1 MGHIS
6 TRISRRSDKSED
18 NRLFVAALP
27 QFVDYGAGPAA
38 LQMMILGF
46 VFIMVAFLC
55 DAVWVIAA
63 GTARQWFA
71 RSPKRLSA
79 IRATGGGMM
88 IGLGGA
94 LVLAGNKA

>member
-1 MGHIS
+1 
-6 TRISRRSDKSED
+6 
-18 NRLFVAALP
+18 
-27 QFVDYGAGPAA
+27 
-38 LQMMILGF
+38 MMILGF
-46 VFIMVAFLC
+46 VFIWVAFLC
-55 DAVWVIAA
+55 DAVWAIAA
-63 GTARQWFA
+63 GTARKWFS